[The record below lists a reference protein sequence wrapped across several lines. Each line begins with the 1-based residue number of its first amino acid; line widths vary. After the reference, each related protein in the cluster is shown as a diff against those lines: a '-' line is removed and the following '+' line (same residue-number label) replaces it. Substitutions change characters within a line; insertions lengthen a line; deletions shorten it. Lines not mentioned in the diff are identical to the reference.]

1 MAFPEA
7 LKEEWAQLDT
17 ICKILKRNLDKY
29 GDQVAMRKKRLGIW
43 QEYTWEEVYGHV
55 RRIALGFY
63 SLGAEPGDRV
73 IIIGNNDPELVWAQ
87 WGAQHAGLI
96 VSCLYVDYLPDEVHY
111 FVSDCEPR
119 FMVLEDQEQVDKII
133 RVKDECP
140 SVEKVIYWDDQG
152 LWSYHEPYL
161 MSLEAFEEAGLDYGR
176 EHPGLFE
183 EGAGRVKAE
192 NMAILIYTSGT
203 TGAPKGSI
211 GTYISVLEYARE
223 GSEPLGIQ
231 PGDEYVSY
239 ASPAWGEQSVG
250 FAFGPLYP
258 LILSFPEEPETVM
271 ADIRDI
277 GPHMVWF
284 AGRQWEDLARQIR
297 VGIQETSFW
306 KRFLFNQA
314 LSLGYKRLT
323 YLENG
328 RPVPFLFGLIH
339 KLADFSVLRKVRDY
353 FGMKRARSCGS
364 GGILGSPDLARFF
377 RALGLCFTNLYGTV
391 EIGMLTTT
399 PRDSTFYS
407 SIGKVNPGKQLKI
420 EDGQIWAKVGPGHLG
435 YWNRPGVWENDMKDG
450 WYPTGDAGWID
461 DEGYVYYIDRIS
473 EMSSLKSGYLFSP
486 QLVETRLR
494 FNPYIKDGIVIGADQ
509 DYLVAIISCD
519 FSMVGRW
526 AESRHIPYTTLVEMS
541 QLPQVIDLLGE
552 QIIEINNSVPPEI
565 QIQKFISLH
574 KEFDPDEAELTRSR
588 KLKRTVVTEKYDELV
603 RALYDGRTEVRLE
616 TEVSYKD
623 GRKAKTST
631 LVKVN
636 EVYKKM
642 VTAQGDRGE

>member
-17 ICKILKRNLDKY
+17 ICKVLKRNLDVY
-29 GDQVAMRKKRLGIW
+29 ADRVAMRKKRLGIW
-43 QEYTWEEVYGHV
+43 QEYTWREVYEHV
-55 RRIALGFY
+55 RRIALGFH

-96 VSCLYVDYLPDEVHY
+96 VTCLYVDYLPDEVKY

-133 RVKDECP
+133 RVKDECH

-161 MSLEAFEEAGLDYGR
+161 MSLEAFEASGRDYGL

-183 EGAGRVKAE
+183 ERAGLVKAE
-192 NMAILIYTSGT
+192 DVAILIYTSGT

-211 GTYISVLEYARE
+211 GTYISVFEYARE

-239 ASPAWGEQSVG
+239 ASPAWGEQTVG
-250 FAFGPLYP
+250 FAFGPIYP

-277 GPHMVWF
+277 GPHMLWF

-297 VGIQETSFW
+297 VGIQESSLW
-306 KRFLFNQA
+306 KRLLFNVA
-314 LSLGYKRLT
+314 ERLGYKRLT
-323 YLENG
+323 YLENN

-339 KLADFSVLRKVRDY
+339 RLADFCVLRKVRDY
-353 FGMKRARSCGS
+353 FGMKKARTCGS

-377 RALGLCFTNLYGTV
+377 RAMGLSFTNLYGTV

-399 PRDSTFYS
+399 PRDSTVYS
-407 SIGKVNPGKQLKI
+407 SIGKVNPGKQIKI
-420 EDGQIWAKVGPGHLG
+420 EDGQILAKVSPGQIG
-435 YWNRPGVWENDMKDG
+435 YWNRPGLWEKELKDG

-461 DEGYVYYIDRIS
+461 EQGYVYYIDRIS

-486 QLVETRLR
+486 QSVETRLR

-509 DYLVAIISCD
+509 DYVVAIVSCD

-526 AESRHIPYTTLVEMS
+526 AEARHIPYTTLVEMS

-552 QIIEINNSVPPEI
+552 QILEINNSVPPESRI
-565 QIQKFISLH
+565 RKFISLH

-588 KLKRTVVTEKYDELV
+588 KLKRSAVTDKYAELV
-603 RALYDGRTEVRLE
+603 RAMYEGQTEVQIE
-616 TEVSYKD
+616 TVVRYKD
-623 GRKAKTST
+623 GRQAKTST

-636 EVYKKM
+636 EVYRK
-642 VTAQGDRGE
+642 AER